1 MTDTQTPNIASLN
14 LRTNV
19 VCIISR
25 IERISDIKIEEI
37 VMIMILYFSRRIRF
51 YYIWTIVKIT
61 IILSIIIL
69 ILMVHGSQ
77 HL

>member
-19 VCIISR
+19 VYIISR

-51 YYIWTIVKIT
+51 YYIWTIVK
-61 IILSIIIL
+61 LL
-69 ILMVHGSQ
+69 LFC
-77 HL
+77 L

>member
-1 MTDTQTPNIASLN
+1 MTDTQTPNIAGLN

-19 VCIISR
+19 VYIISR

-51 YYIWTIVKIT
+51 YYIWTIVK
-61 IILSIIIL
+61 LL
-69 ILMVHGSQ
+69 LFC
-77 HL
+77 L